1 MLYNKLSI
9 IIHQSIAQFK
19 GLFMENSDKV
29 ITLNHF
35 LQEFV
40 ECGLGIY
47 ANQKKHYK
55 QYITDKIDS
64 KTASICFD
72 EDYFYIF
79 NLLQKFFKNY
89 KLGFDK
95 QKLSF
100 LESSEKLNDLAKIQL
115 DFDII
120 RPGTKYNIHVSIVY
134 QQIFHEYD
142 ESFLKSRPTQITISV
157 L

>member
-47 ANQKKHYK
+47 ANQKK
-55 QYITDKIDS
+55 T
-64 KTASICFD
+64 
-72 EDYFYIF
+72 
-79 NLLQKFFKNY
+79 L
-89 KLGFDK
+89 
-95 QKLSF
+95 
-100 LESSEKLNDLAKIQL
+100 
-115 DFDII
+115 
-120 RPGTKYNIHVSIVY
+120 
-134 QQIFHEYD
+134 
-142 ESFLKSRPTQITISV
+142 
-157 L
+157 